1 MHASAAAEQRA
12 RRVLRI
18 ERVPRRRSNTEGLGV
33 GFPKA
38 ALYTVS
44 AAAELVEHH
53 PGRAR
58 VHSVVPI
65 ESPHRVESAIHVVDT
80 IIHDN
85 NRVAILNSIFG
96 HGLISAALD
105 FGEFSPLR
113 GQRSSLR

>member
-1 MHASAAAEQRA
+1 MTFSREPPSDHRYPLAQLDPA
-12 RRVLRI
+12 L
-18 ERVPRRRSNTEGLGV
+18 PTEGLGV

-65 ESPHRVESAIHVVDT
+65 EPPHRVESAIHVVDT
-80 IIHDN
+80 IVHDN
-85 NRVAILNSIFG
+85 DRVAILNSIFG
-96 HGLISAALD
+96 HVLISAALD
-105 FGEFSPLR
+105 
-113 GQRSSLR
+113 